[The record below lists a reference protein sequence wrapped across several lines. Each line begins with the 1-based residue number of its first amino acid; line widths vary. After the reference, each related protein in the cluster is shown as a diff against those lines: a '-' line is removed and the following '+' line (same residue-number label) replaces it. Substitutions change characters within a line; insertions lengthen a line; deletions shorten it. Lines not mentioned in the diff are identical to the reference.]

1 MDVGLGVR
9 CEQTGLYMDT
19 RTDKI
24 IKPNKNYFHS
34 KMWFK
39 EREDTTLYV
48 QCHIRAWFARRRAN
62 NLRKIRDEK
71 DAELRR
77 KQEELRLEEER
88 KRKEEIERR
97 MQPKKPKDFDILYN
111 ELEAWRLNETKKIRN
126 STELN
131 VEEKNLALQQLL
143 NKETKILQ

>member
-1 MDVGLGVR
+1 
-9 CEQTGLYMDT
+9 
-19 RTDKI
+19 
-24 IKPNKNYFHS
+24 
-34 KMWFK
+34 MWFK

-97 MQPKKPKDFDILYN
+97 MHPKKPKDFDILYN

-131 VEEKNLALQQLL
+131 VEEKNLAL
-143 NKETKILQ
+143 